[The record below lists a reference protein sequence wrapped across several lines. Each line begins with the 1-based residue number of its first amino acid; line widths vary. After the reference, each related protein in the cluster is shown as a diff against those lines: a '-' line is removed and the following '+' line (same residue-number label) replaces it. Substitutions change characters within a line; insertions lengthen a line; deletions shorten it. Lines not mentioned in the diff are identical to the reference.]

1 MRSVARSTS
10 HASASAKLRTS
21 PCVSCRPSPPRIG
34 WARWEKPATSPD
46 EPLAWRMRAISER
59 QVNGFRLQRGF
70 GLRNAR
76 PAADGAGP
84 VATLLRM
91 ALWRLNTQEAALL
104 RQVVAKHDPSVSS
117 WVEPEISDET
127 LTEARAA
134 RLLDVIGEELAE
146 TGFDEDDK
154 ATERGLHLES
164 LIRKIQRL
172 TSER

>member
-1 MRSVARSTS
+1 
-10 HASASAKLRTS
+10 
-21 PCVSCRPSPPRIG
+21 
-34 WARWEKPATSPD
+34 
-46 EPLAWRMRAISER
+46 
-59 QVNGFRLQRGF
+59 
-70 GLRNAR
+70 
-76 PAADGAGP
+76 
-84 VATLLRM
+84 M
-91 ALWRLNTQEAALL
+91 ALWRLSTQEAALL

-164 LIRKIQRL
+164 LIQKIQRL